1 MLRVFVALVFIV
13 GAGVLGYLSWTQDD
27 FCLICGMRADSSSL
41 HSNSIQGL
49 LIKDLKLADQNNELP
64 ETWTQIAEVK
74 YVYHS
79 KKVQNSL
86 DKRPIVGINKKGTKR
101 LLVEF
106 FDEPES
112 EDMVIVRYNIV
123 DVASGNTV
131 GEINRRLKLPT
142 PAANNKVS
150 APAPQKPAPVS
161 PQKVPPKK

>member
-13 GAGVLGYLSWTQDD
+13 GAGVFGYLSWTQDD
-27 FCLICGMRADSSSL
+27 FCLICDMHSDSSSL

-49 LIKDLKLADQNNELP
+49 LIKDLKLADKNKELP

-86 DKRPIVGINKKGTKR
+86 DKRPIVGINKKGSKR

-131 GEINRRLKLPT
+131 GEINRRLKMPT
-142 PAANNKVS
+142 PPVKDTEKAAI
-150 APAPQKPAPVS
+150 KPAPV
-161 PQKVPPKK
+161 PPPKTPPKK

>member
-27 FCLICGMRADSSSL
+27 FCLICGMHADSSSL
-41 HSNSIQGL
+41 HSNSIQSL
-49 LIKDLKLADQNNELP
+49 IIKDLKLAEKAKELP
-64 ETWTQIAEVK
+64 ETWSQISEVK
-74 YVYHS
+74 YLYHS
-79 KKVQNSL
+79 KKIQKSL
-86 DKRPIVGINKKGTKR
+86 DKSPIVGINKKGSKR

-142 PAANNKVS
+142 PPSTAVQKGVV
-150 APAPQKPAPVS
+150 KPAPMT
-161 PQKVPPKK
+161 PPKK